1 MQNKENYL
9 LEATGINKTFGGT
22 KALDDVQ
29 IHIKPASVHGLMG
42 ENGAGKST
50 LMKVIMGIIQ
60 ADSGTLIFD
69 GKKCHFTTPK
79 QALERGIVM
88 IHQELSYIPYRSIY
102 ENIYLNREPVNKFGI
117 INHKKMYND
126 TMDLL
131 KSLNFDSII
140 GNPKQLMANLTVS
153 QQQMVEIAK
162 AVSYNAKLV
171 IMDEPS
177 SAITEKEIDILFNVI
192 RDLKKRG
199 ISIIYTTHKMEE
211 TYKIVDDLTI
221 LRDGKWIATGTK
233 EEIDNTKL
241 ITYMVGRSLEDFY
254 QTDNSHKDIGDEII
268 RVENLSSGNKFQ
280 NISFNI
286 RKGEILGFAGLVGSG
301 RTEIAETIFG
311 IRKLSSGKIFFK
323 NKEIDIK
330 RPIDAIKNK
339 IAFITEDRK
348 NTGIY
353 PMLSVSSNMTVVS
366 LNQFLNNMHLLNYKK
381 LNEKCQTLKDKLSIK
396 MSSINVP
403 ISSLSG
409 GNQQKVL
416 LARWMLED
424 VDLFIFDEPT
434 RGIDIGA
441 KTEIYQLIRDL
452 AKKGCAVMFISS
464 EMPEIIAN
472 CDRILVMNSGR
483 LMGILDNK
491 NITQEDIMTLAAG
504 IDKENNKNVQ

>member
-1 MQNKENYL
+1 MENKQQYL

-60 ADSGTLIFD
+60 PDSGTLMFD
-69 GKKCHFTTPK
+69 GKHCHFTSPR
-79 QALERGIVM
+79 QALEMGIVM
-88 IHQELSYIPYRSIY
+88 IHQELSYIPYRSVC
-102 ENIYLNREPVNKFGI
+102 ENLYLNREPLNKFGL

-126 TMDLL
+126 ALELL
-131 KSLNFDSII
+131 KSLNFDTII
-140 GNPKQLMANLTVS
+140 GDPKKLMTELTVS

-177 SAITEKEIDILFNVI
+177 SAITEKEIDILFHVI
-192 RDLKKRG
+192 RDLKSRG

-211 TYKIVDDLTI
+211 TYKIVDDITI
-221 LRDGKWIATGTK
+221 LRDGKWIATGSK
-233 EEIDNTKL
+233 NEIDNTKL
-241 ITYMVGRSLEDFY
+241 INYMVGRSLDDFY
-254 QTDNSHKDIGDEII
+254 NIDKTKKNIGEEII
-268 RVENLSSGNKFQ
+268 RVENLSSENKFKDV
-280 NISFNI
+280 SFSI
-286 RKGEILGFAGLVGSG
+286 RRGEILGFAGLVGSG
-301 RTEIAETIFG
+301 RTEIAEAIFG
-311 IRKLSSGKIFFK
+311 IRKLSSGKIFF
-323 NKEIDIK
+323 NGNEINIK
-330 RPIDAIKNK
+330 KPIDAIKNK

-348 NTGIY
+348 VTGIY
-353 PMLSVSSNMTVVS
+353 PMLSVANNMTIVS
-366 LNQFLNNMHLLNYKK
+366 LNKFLSKLQLLNYKV
-381 LNEKCQTLKDKLSIK
+381 LNNECENLRSKLSIK
-396 MSSINVP
+396 MSNINIP

-416 LARWMLED
+416 LARWMIED
-424 VDLFIFDEPT
+424 VNLFIFDEPT

-452 AKKGCAVMFISS
+452 ANRGCAVMFISS

-472 CDRILVMNSGR
+472 CDRVVVMNSGN
-483 LMGILDNK
+483 LMGILDK
-491 NITQEDIMTLAAG
+491 EGLTQEKIMTLAAG
-504 IDKENNKNVQ
+504 MEIQK

>member
-1 MQNKENYL
+1 MENKQQYL

-60 ADSGTLIFD
+60 PDSGTLMFD
-69 GKKCHFTTPK
+69 GKHCHFTSPR
-79 QALERGIVM
+79 QALEMGIVM
-88 IHQELSYIPYRSIY
+88 IHQELSYIPYRSVC
-102 ENIYLNREPVNKFGI
+102 ENLYLNREPLNKFGL

-126 TMDLL
+126 ALELL
-131 KSLNFDSII
+131 KSLNFDTII
-140 GNPKQLMANLTVS
+140 GDPKKLMTELTVS

-177 SAITEKEIDILFNVI
+177 SAITEKEIDILFHVI
-192 RDLKKRG
+192 RDLKSRG

-211 TYKIVDDLTI
+211 TYKIVDDITI
-221 LRDGKWIATGTK
+221 LRDGKWIATGSK
-233 EEIDNTKL
+233 DEIDNTKL
-241 ITYMVGRSLEDFY
+241 INYMVGRSLDDFY
-254 QTDNSHKDIGDEII
+254 NIDKTKKNIGEEII
-268 RVENLSSGNKFQ
+268 RVENLSSENKFKDV
-280 NISFNI
+280 SFSI
-286 RKGEILGFAGLVGSG
+286 RRGEILGFAGLVGSG
-301 RTEIAETIFG
+301 RTEIAEAIFG
-311 IRKLSSGKIFFK
+311 IRKLSSGKIFF
-323 NKEIDIK
+323 NGNEINIK
-330 RPIDAIKNK
+330 KPIDAIKNK

-348 NTGIY
+348 VTGIY
-353 PMLSVSSNMTVVS
+353 PMLSVANNMTIVS
-366 LNQFLNNMHLLNYKK
+366 LNKFLSKLQLLNYKV
-381 LNEKCQTLKDKLSIK
+381 LNNECENLRSKLSIK
-396 MSSINVP
+396 MSNINIP

-416 LARWMLED
+416 LARWMIED
-424 VDLFIFDEPT
+424 VNLFIFDEPT

-452 AKKGCAVMFISS
+452 ANRGCAVMFISS

-472 CDRILVMNSGR
+472 CDRVVVMNSGN
-483 LMGILDNK
+483 LMGILDK
-491 NITQEDIMTLAAG
+491 EGLTQEKIMTLAAG
-504 IDKENNKNVQ
+504 MEIQK

>member
-1 MQNKENYL
+1 MENKQKYL

-22 KALDDVQ
+22 KALENVQ
-29 IHIKPASVHGLMG
+29 IHVKPASVHGLMG

-50 LMKVIMGIIQ
+50 LMKTIMGIIQ
-60 ADSGTLIFD
+60 PDSGTLIFD
-69 GKKCHFTTPK
+69 GKKCHFTSPK
-79 QALERGIVM
+79 QALDIGIVM
-88 IHQELSYIPYRSIY
+88 IHQELSYIPYRSIS
-102 ENIYLNREPVNKFGI
+102 ENIYLNREPVNKIGI

-126 TMDLL
+126 TLELL
-131 KSLNFDSII
+131 KSLNFDDII
-140 GNPKQLMANLTVS
+140 GDPKQLMANLTVS

-192 RDLKKRG
+192 RDLKSRG

-233 EEIDNTKL
+233 EEIDNDKL

-254 QTDNSHKDIGDEII
+254 KSDNSNKQIGEEII
-268 RVENLSSGNKFQ
+268 RVENISSGKKFQ
-280 NISFNI
+280 NISFSI
-286 RKGEILGFAGLVGSG
+286 RSGEILGFAGLVGAG
-301 RTEIAETIFG
+301 RTEIAEAIFG
-311 IRKLSSGKIFFK
+311 IRKLTSGKIFF
-323 NKEIDIK
+323 NGKEIEIK
-330 RPIDAIKNK
+330 KPIDAIKNK

-353 PMLSVSSNMTVVS
+353 PMLSVASNMTIVS
-366 LNQFLNNMHLLNYKK
+366 LKKFLNNFRLINYKN
-381 LNEKCQTLKDKLSIK
+381 LNNKCQDLKDKLSIK
-396 MSSINVP
+396 MSNIGTP

-416 LARWMLED
+416 LARWMIED

-441 KTEIYQLIRDL
+441 KSEIYQLIRDL

-472 CDRILVMNSGR
+472 CDKVLVMNSGN
-483 LMGILDNK
+483 LMGILDK
-491 NITQEDIMTLAAG
+491 EGITQEKIMKLAAG
-504 IDKENNKNVQ
+504 M

>member
-1 MQNKENYL
+1 MENKQQYL
-9 LEATGINKTFGGT
+9 LEATGINKTFGST

-60 ADSGTLIFD
+60 PDSGTLMFD
-69 GKKCHFTTPK
+69 GKHCHFTSPR
-79 QALERGIVM
+79 QALEMGIVM
-88 IHQELSYIPYRSIY
+88 IHQELSYIPYRSVC
-102 ENIYLNREPVNKFGI
+102 ENLYLNREPLNKFGL

-126 TMDLL
+126 ALELL
-131 KSLNFDSII
+131 KSLNFDTII
-140 GNPKQLMANLTVS
+140 GDPKKLMTELTVS

-177 SAITEKEIDILFNVI
+177 SAITEKEIDILFHVI
-192 RDLKKRG
+192 RDLKSRG

-211 TYKIVDDLTI
+211 TYKIVDDITI
-221 LRDGKWIATGTK
+221 LRDGKWIATGSK
-233 EEIDNTKL
+233 DEIDNTKL
-241 ITYMVGRSLEDFY
+241 INYMVGRSLDDFY
-254 QTDNSHKDIGDEII
+254 NIDKTKKNIGEEII
-268 RVENLSSGNKFQ
+268 RVENLSSENKFKDV
-280 NISFNI
+280 SFSI
-286 RKGEILGFAGLVGSG
+286 RRGEILGFAGLVGSG

-311 IRKLSSGKIFFK
+311 IRKLSSGKIFF
-323 NKEIDIK
+323 NGNEINIK
-330 RPIDAIKNK
+330 KPIDAIKNK

-348 NTGIY
+348 VTGIY
-353 PMLSVSSNMTVVS
+353 PMLSVANNMTIVS
-366 LNQFLNNMHLLNYKK
+366 LNKFLSKLQLLNYKV
-381 LNEKCQTLKDKLSIK
+381 LNNECENLRSKLSIK
-396 MSSINVP
+396 MSNINIP

-416 LARWMLED
+416 LARWMIED
-424 VDLFIFDEPT
+424 VNLFIFDEPT

-452 AKKGCAVMFISS
+452 ANRGCAVMFISS

-472 CDRILVMNSGR
+472 CDRVVVMNSGN
-483 LMGILDNK
+483 LMGILDK
-491 NITQEDIMTLAAG
+491 EGLTQEKIMTLAAG
-504 IDKENNKNVQ
+504 MEIQK

>member
-1 MQNKENYL
+1 MENKQQYL

-60 ADSGTLIFD
+60 PDSGTLMFD
-69 GKKCHFTTPK
+69 GKHCHFTSPR
-79 QALERGIVM
+79 QALVMGIVM
-88 IHQELSYIPYRSIY
+88 IHQELSYIPYRSVC
-102 ENIYLNREPVNKFGI
+102 ENLYLNREPLNKFGL

-126 TMDLL
+126 ALELL
-131 KSLNFDSII
+131 KSLNFDTII
-140 GNPKQLMANLTVS
+140 GDPKKLMTELTVS

-177 SAITEKEIDILFNVI
+177 SAITEKEIDILFHVI
-192 RDLKKRG
+192 RDLKSRG

-211 TYKIVDDLTI
+211 TYKIVDDITI
-221 LRDGKWIATGTK
+221 LRDGKWIATGSK
-233 EEIDNTKL
+233 DEIDNTKL
-241 ITYMVGRSLEDFY
+241 INYMVGRSLDDFY
-254 QTDNSHKDIGDEII
+254 NIDKTKKNIGEEII
-268 RVENLSSGNKFQ
+268 RVENLSSENKFKDV
-280 NISFNI
+280 SFSI
-286 RKGEILGFAGLVGSG
+286 RRGEILGFAGLVGSG
-301 RTEIAETIFG
+301 RTEIAESIFG
-311 IRKLSSGKIFFK
+311 IRKLSSGKIFF
-323 NKEIDIK
+323 NGNEINIK
-330 RPIDAIKNK
+330 KPIDAIKNK

-348 NTGIY
+348 VTGIY
-353 PMLSVSSNMTVVS
+353 PMLSVANNMTIVS
-366 LNQFLNNMHLLNYKK
+366 LNKFLSKLQLLNYKV
-381 LNEKCQTLKDKLSIK
+381 LNNECENLRSKLSIK
-396 MSSINVP
+396 MSNINIP

-416 LARWMLED
+416 LARWMIED
-424 VDLFIFDEPT
+424 VNLFIFDEPT

-452 AKKGCAVMFISS
+452 ANRGCAVMFISS

-472 CDRILVMNSGR
+472 CDRVVVMNSGN
-483 LMGILDNK
+483 LMGILDK
-491 NITQEDIMTLAAG
+491 EGLTQEKIMTLAAG
-504 IDKENNKNVQ
+504 MEIQK

>member
-1 MQNKENYL
+1 MENKQQYL

-60 ADSGTLIFD
+60 PDSGTLMFD
-69 GKKCHFTTPK
+69 GKHCHFTSPR
-79 QALERGIVM
+79 QALEMGIVM
-88 IHQELSYIPYRSIY
+88 IHQELSYIPYRSVC
-102 ENIYLNREPVNKFGI
+102 ENLYLNREPLNKFGL

-126 TMDLL
+126 ALELL
-131 KSLNFDSII
+131 KSLNFDTII
-140 GNPKQLMANLTVS
+140 GDPKKIMTELTVS

-177 SAITEKEIDILFNVI
+177 SAITEKEIDILFHVI
-192 RDLKKRG
+192 RDLKSRG

-211 TYKIVDDLTI
+211 TYKIVDDITI

-233 EEIDNTKL
+233 DEIDNTKL
-241 ITYMVGRSLEDFY
+241 INYMVGRSLDDFY
-254 QTDNSHKDIGDEII
+254 KIDKTKKNIGEEII
-268 RVENLSSGNKFQ
+268 RVENLSSEHKFKDV
-280 NISFNI
+280 SFSI
-286 RKGEILGFAGLVGSG
+286 KRGEILGFAGLVGSG
-301 RTEIAETIFG
+301 RTEIAEAIFG
-311 IRKLSSGKIFFK
+311 IRKLSSGKIFF
-323 NKEIDIK
+323 NGNEINIK
-330 RPIDAIKNK
+330 KPIDAIKNK

-348 NTGIY
+348 VTGIY
-353 PMLSVSSNMTVVS
+353 PMLSVANNMTIVS
-366 LNQFLNNMHLLNYKK
+366 LNKFLSKFQLLNYKV
-381 LNEKCQTLKDKLSIK
+381 LNNECENLRNKLSIK
-396 MSSINVP
+396 MSNINIP

-416 LARWMLED
+416 LARWMIED
-424 VDLFIFDEPT
+424 VNLFIFDEPT

-441 KTEIYQLIRDL
+441 KTEIYKLIRDL
-452 AKKGCAVMFISS
+452 ANKGCAVMFISS

-472 CDRILVMNSGR
+472 CDRVVVMNSGN
-483 LMGILDNK
+483 LMGILDK
-491 NITQEDIMTLAAG
+491 EGLTQEKIMTLAAG
-504 IDKENNKNVQ
+504 MEMQK

>member
-1 MQNKENYL
+1 MENKQQYL

-60 ADSGTLIFD
+60 PDSGTLMFD
-69 GKKCHFTTPK
+69 GKHCHFTSPR
-79 QALERGIVM
+79 QALEMGIVM
-88 IHQELSYIPYRSIY
+88 IHQELSYIPYRSVC
-102 ENIYLNREPVNKFGI
+102 ENLYLNREPLNKFGL

-126 TMDLL
+126 ALELL
-131 KSLNFDSII
+131 KSLNFDTII
-140 GNPKQLMANLTVS
+140 GDPKKLMTELTVS

-177 SAITEKEIDILFNVI
+177 SAITEKEIDILFHVI
-192 RDLKKRG
+192 RDLKSRG

-211 TYKIVDDLTI
+211 TYKIVDDITI
-221 LRDGKWIATGTK
+221 LRDGKWIATGSK
-233 EEIDNTKL
+233 DEIDNTKL
-241 ITYMVGRSLEDFY
+241 INYMVGRSLDDFY
-254 QTDNSHKDIGDEII
+254 NIDKTKKNIGEEII
-268 RVENLSSGNKFQ
+268 RVENLSSENKFKDV
-280 NISFNI
+280 SFSI
-286 RKGEILGFAGLVGSG
+286 RRGEILGFAGLVGSG
-301 RTEIAETIFG
+301 RTEIAEAIFG
-311 IRKLSSGKIFFK
+311 IRKLSSGKIFF
-323 NKEIDIK
+323 NGNEINIK
-330 RPIDAIKNK
+330 KPIDAIKNK

-348 NTGIY
+348 VTGIY
-353 PMLSVSSNMTVVS
+353 PMLSVANNMTIVS
-366 LNQFLNNMHLLNYKK
+366 LNKFLSKFQLLNYKV
-381 LNEKCQTLKDKLSIK
+381 LNNECENLRSKLSIK
-396 MSSINVP
+396 MSNINIP

-416 LARWMLED
+416 LARWMIED
-424 VDLFIFDEPT
+424 VNLFIFDEPT

-452 AKKGCAVMFISS
+452 ANRGCAVMFISS

-472 CDRILVMNSGR
+472 CDRVVVMNSGN
-483 LMGILDNK
+483 LMGILDK
-491 NITQEDIMTLAAG
+491 EGLTQEKIMTLAAG
-504 IDKENNKNVQ
+504 MEIQK